1 MSDKKYNLWFTPRWY
16 FTKISADLLPSVS
29 QGTWLTAWSQNVLIW
44 EDGTLETRKG
54 QTLLG
59 TGGVTGGISWAET
72 WTTNT
77 NSERAMRTIFDTL
90 QVYYEDEWYD
100 VKTWFGNNIN
110 FCGGGWFDRSQSRDR
125 YVWVNWTPNIYSWQG
140 GITRVA
146 SRVSATQLKKENGG
160 TPTSKSILIT
170 AGTSIT
176 WGYPLGTQN
185 QVTRNSLSGTVA
197 NFWDAGFRA
206 GDTIDVTVTGIVGTY
221 TIASVNIPTN
231 EILITGDFASAGTI
245 STVGEWVV
253 GTVNAYWPLAKTWAQ
268 ERFWTPQVLGT
279 TTMTI
284 ATPCV
289 VTYTSH
295 NLVAGDTIY
304 FETTGALPTGLVI
317 NTNYFVISAGLTT
330 NTFQISATRGGTA
343 INTTWGQSWIHTL
356 YKTTQMNFIMNGV
369 SYTYTGGYNTDTLTG
384 VVPALPW
391 TVDDGTLVFSD
402 VQTNT
407 PSGWDFTLW
416 ATPDVMAVS
425 RNQVFLWDTDS
436 NWLWISNQENFYNY
450 SYTVPVR
457 INWEGWSAS
466 LDKNII
472 AIATNDTDNSVRV
485 SCGTDTWYPITFQV
499 ASTSTTPGELV
510 IAWTPKR
517 GSGVGANN
525 QFSVCNT
532 KQGMLYLSQEPTFDY
547 LQNVL
552 QFNQVTLPVGDPIE
566 TDLQSLDLTWAKTLY
581 WRNYVW
587 LLLPSAGFLYG
598 YDMIRQLWQPPQ
610 TVGGNC
616 LSIIDW
622 WLAVHS
628 TVKNET
634 YKMFDGTNDNENPI
648 SFIGVISY
656 SNWGRRDAYKWMDGY
671 FVEAKVTPWT
681 EAVTF
686 WVNLGYKGSGGNYN
700 TTFGSDDW
708 QPFVD
713 TSSLVP
719 WFGGSSF
726 GQSPFGS
733 FFTSDEVTPYRKVR
747 KILPMIKNW
756 NSFFEMQSYFSCD
769 SLNAQFKILAHWP
782 NMELSWDHNWIL
794 IDNN

>member
-59 TGGVTGGISWAET
+59 TGGVTGGISWADT

-100 VKTWFGNNIN
+100 MKTWFGNNIN
-110 FCGGGWFDRSQSRDR
+110 FCGGSWWDKDENMDK
-125 YVWVNWTPNIYSWQG
+125 YVFVNNTTKMFAWQG

-146 SRVSATQLKKENGG
+146 SRVSATQLKKENWG

-231 EILITGDFASAGTI
+231 EILITGDFASAGTV
-245 STVGEWVV
+245 STVGQWVV

-268 ERFWTPQVLGT
+268 ERFQ
-279 TTMTI
+279 
-284 ATPCV
+284 
-289 VTYTSH
+289 
-295 NLVAGDTIY
+295 
-304 FETTGALPTGLVI
+304 
-317 NTNYFVISAGLTT
+317 
-330 NTFQISATRGGTA
+330 TFA
-343 INTTWGQSWIHTL
+343 N
-356 YKTTQMNFIMNGV
+356 KKFIMGGV
-369 SYTYTGGYNTDTLTG
+369 VYTYTWGENTDTLTG
-384 VVPALPW
+384 ITPNLPA
-391 TVDDGTLVFSD
+391 VIAAGTLVFSD
-402 VQTNT
+402 IVETT
-407 PSGWDFTLW
+407 PSGWDYTSG
-416 ATPDVMAVS
+416 ATPSILNVS
-425 RNQVFLWDTDS
+425 KNQVYIADEEK
-436 NWLWISNQENFYNY
+436 NWVWLSKQDDYDNFA
-450 SYTVPVR
+450 YTVPVR
-457 INWEGWSAS
+457 INWEGGSAR
-466 LDKNII
+466 LDKNVV
-472 AIATNDTDNSVRV
+472 AIATNDQDNSVQA
-485 SCGTDTWYPITFQV
+485 SCWTDTWYPISLQV
-499 ASTSTTPGELV
+499 ATTSTTPWELV
-510 IAWTPKR
+510 VVWTPKR

-648 SFIGVISY
+648 SFIGVMSY
-656 SNWGRRDAYKWMDGY
+656 QNWGRRDAYKFMDGL
-671 FVEAKVTPWT
+671 FVEAKVTAWT
-681 EAVTF
+681 DAVTF
-686 WVNLGYKGSGGNYN
+686 WVNLGYKGSGGTFN
-700 TTFGSDDW
+700 TTFGSDDGL
-708 QPFVD
+708 PFVD
-713 TSSLVP
+713 ATSLP
-719 WFGGSSF
+719 PGFGGSSF
-726 GQSPFGS
+726 GQSPFWS
-733 FFTSDEVTPYRKVR
+733 FFTSDEATPYKKVR
-747 KILPMIKNW
+747 KILPLIKNGYD
-756 NSFFEMQSYFSCD
+756 FFEYQVYFQCD
-769 SLNAQFKILAHWP
+769 QLDAQFKVLSHGS
-782 NMELSWDHNWIL
+782 NQELSGSHNGIL
-794 IDNN
+794 IDTN